1 MPQDTQANRKFKIYM
16 LYNDGQDKV
25 YIGSTCRNIRKRLNE
40 HNSKK
45 GGTMSRLMKGGGRLK
60 ATILEDDISLED
72 RDNREKYWIEKM
84 KDKCVNKQ
92 IPQNINAQ
100 NSQEYHK
107 EYRQKNYEKLRQK
120 DKEYYE
126 ANKPYL
132 LERNRRY
139 KRRIGKARISEMWKN
154 YYSRKKDWINRR
166 VKCECGVEL
175 NNNCLQR
182 HKRSKKHREK
192 MRELGIDKENI
203 IVIDELPLEPL
214 DINIPNLINNI
225 RLD

>member
-1 MPQDTQANRKFKIYM
+1 MKESDFQFLGYRVSKIVFEVTDD
-16 LYNDGQDKV
+16 YNPRLRDFSQNINMERRFLEEDKRFV
-25 YIGSTCRNIRKRLNE
+25 EVVLN
-40 HNSKK
+40 
-45 GGTMSRLMKGGGRLK
+45 
-60 ATILEDDISLED
+60 ISLED
-72 RDNREKYWIEKM
+72 KDNREKYWIEKM
-84 KDKCVNKQ
+84 KGKCVNKQ

-100 NSQEYHK
+100 TSQEYHK

-139 KRRIGKARISEMWKN
+139 KRRIGKARIYEMWKN

-166 VKCECGVEL
+166 VKCDCGAEM
-175 NNNCLQR
+175 NHSCLSR
-182 HKRSKKHREK
+182 HKRSKKHQEK

-203 IVIDELPLEPL
+203 IVIDELPIEPL
-214 DINIPNLINNI
+214 DINIPNIINNI
-225 RLD
+225 ELE